1 MDAARLPIQ
10 QLRPAL
16 VAAAAHVRRL
26 VIQAPTGSGKSTQ
39 IPQMLLDEGLA
50 PGGEVVV
57 LQPRR
62 LAARL
67 LAKRVAEERRSPL
80 GGEVGFHIR
89 FDRVVSARTRI
100 RFVTEGILLRQ
111 LLADP
116 SLPGVA
122 AIVFDEFHERH
133 LTGDLSLALARR
145 AQETLR
151 PDLLL
156 VVMSATLD
164 TAGLAAWFQPCET
177 LACEGRMFPI
187 TLEYSANARAV
198 ADRPAWEQAAWH
210 AGRLLESHPEGDCLI
225 FMPGAFEI
233 HRTLAA
239 LEDIPAAR
247 DCLRLPLHG
256 ELTPADQDRAVA
268 PASPGRRKI
277 IVSTNVA
284 ETSLTID
291 GVRLVIDSGLARI
304 ARFDPRRGLDTLLI
318 ENISQT
324 SADQRAGRAGRT
336 APGHVLRLWGERDH
350 AHRPARDT
358 PEIQRVDLAESVLA
372 LAAGGIHNLDT
383 LPWLEPP
390 PAPALARARALLRDL
405 GALDDAHAPTLLGRR
420 MAAFP
425 LHPRYARMF
434 LAAHDFGCL
443 PFVALL
449 AAFTQGRN
457 LLLPLHD
464 PRREEEREQMLGD
477 ADSDFFH
484 LLRLWEKGRDQDFD
498 PEWCRRW
505 GLHGLAARQAAEL
518 AQQFLRLANAQQL
531 DTTPRPLD
539 ETALRRCLLIGFSD
553 QLALREDLGT
563 LRCRLVHNR
572 RGDLRRQS
580 AVRHARLLV
589 AADVEETHARGDIAV
604 LLSLATKIEEPW
616 LRELFPEDFAE
627 TSETAYDSTQKRVV
641 RRISRRFRDLILET
655 RDAPD
660 PLPDEAAR
668 LLAAEVLAKRL
679 ELKNWDDSVDAY
691 LARVNFLA
699 RHAPELGIH
708 PVDDEGRRALIEE
721 IALGATFARELRE
734 RPVWPAIHGWLSTE
748 QQLALDTLA
757 PPTLELPRRRHP
769 VTLRYTP
776 DGQCILSTKLQ
787 DLYDFDPKKLRIL
800 AGRFPLTLEILAPN
814 GRPVQITQDL
824 AAFWASS
831 YEQVKKDL
839 RGRYPK
845 HEWR

>member
-1 MDAARLPIQ
+1 MDPAALPIQ
-10 QLRPAL
+10 QLRSAL
-16 VAAAAHVRRL
+16 TAAAGRVRRI
-26 VIQAPTGSGKSTQ
+26 VVQAPTGSGKSTQ

-50 PGGEVVV
+50 ADGEVVV

-67 LAKRVAEERRSPL
+67 LAKRVAEERGSPL

-111 LLADP
+111 LLSDP
-116 SLPGVA
+116 GLRGVS

-145 AQETLR
+145 AQETTR

-164 TAGLAAWFQPCET
+164 TAGLCAWLQPCEL

-198 ADRPAWEQAAWH
+198 TDRPAWEQAAWH
-210 AGRLLESHPEGDCLI
+210 CGRLLEAHPEGDCLV

-239 LEDIPAAR
+239 LEGIPATR

-256 ELTPADQDRAVA
+256 ELPPAEQDRAVA
-268 PASPGRRKI
+268 PAPPGRRKI

-291 GVRLVIDSGLARI
+291 GVRLVIDAGLARI
-304 ARFDPRRGLDTLLI
+304 ARFDPRRGIDTLLV
-318 ENISQT
+318 ENISQAA
-324 SADQRAGRAGRT
+324 ADQRAGRAGRT
-336 APGHVLRLWGERDH
+336 APGHVLRLWGEREH
-350 AHRPARDT
+350 AHRPPRDT
-358 PEIQRVDLAESVLA
+358 PEIQRVDLAESILA
-372 LAAGGIHNLDT
+372 LAAGGIHDLDT
-383 LPWLEPP
+383 LNWLEPP
-390 PAPALARARALLRDL
+390 PAAALARARTLLRDL
-405 GALDDAHAPTLLGRR
+405 GALDDAGAATVLGRR

-425 LHPRYARMF
+425 VHPRYARMF
-434 LAAHDFGCL
+434 LAAHERGCL
-443 PFVALL
+443 PIVALL

-457 LLLPLHD
+457 LLLPLHE
-464 PRREEEREQMLGD
+464 PRREEERAEMLGE

-484 LLRLWEKGRDQDFD
+484 LLRLWEQGRAQDFD

-505 GLHGLAARQAAEL
+505 GLHGLAARQAGEL
-518 AQQFLRLANAQQL
+518 AQQFLRLAAAQGL
-531 DTTPRPLD
+531 DVAPRPLD
-539 ETALRRCLLIGFSD
+539 EEAVRRCLLIGFSD

-563 LRCRLVHNR
+563 LRCRLVHGR
-572 RGDLRRQS
+572 RGELRRQS

-589 AADVEETHARGDIAV
+589 AADVEETHARGEITV
-604 LLSLATKIEEPW
+604 LLTLATKIEEPW
-616 LRELFPEDFAE
+616 LRELFPGDFTE
-627 TSETAYDSTQKRVV
+627 SSETIYDAPQKRAV
-641 RRISRRFRDLILET
+641 RRLSRNFRDLVLET

-660 PLPDEAAR
+660 PAPGDAAR
-668 LLAAEVLAKRL
+668 LLAAEVIASRI
-679 ELKNWDDSVDAY
+679 ELKNWDESVDGY
-691 LARVNFLA
+691 LARINFLA

-708 PVDDEGRRALIEE
+708 TIDEEGRRLLIEQ
-721 IALGATFARELRE
+721 IALGATSARELRE
-734 RPVWPAIHGWLSTE
+734 RPVWPAVRGWLTTE
-748 QQLALDTLA
+748 QQLALDSLA

-769 VTLRYTP
+769 VTLRYTAE
-776 DGQCILSTKLQ
+776 GQCILAAKVQ
-787 DLYDFDPKKLRIL
+787 EFYDADPKKLRL
-800 AGRFPLTLEILAPN
+800 LGGRHPLTLEILAPN

-824 AAFWASS
+824 AAFWANS

-839 RGRYPK
+839 RGRYPR